1 MSRHFKIWAALSF
14 LLALPAVSWGQAS
27 LQKSANLAAGQS
39 GVDSA
44 GQAGTPNDAPPIKPT
59 PADQMTNIP
68 YFTLRDGMNSTLTLN
83 NTAPFSM
90 PVTVS
95 IYNMQGRVQVLP
107 PITVDSHSFK
117 LIEMRDVVASDLFDS
132 GNLQISYQGI
142 PMAVTSQLSV

>member
-1 MSRHFKIWAALSF
+1 
-14 LLALPAVSWGQAS
+14 
-27 LQKSANLAAGQS
+27 
-39 GVDSA
+39 
-44 GQAGTPNDAPPIKPT
+44 
-59 PADQMTNIP
+59 MTNIP